1 MNLLPIPEEG
11 RGIEICEHGLLS
23 LYDFRTLM
31 KFSFLLLKKKKIII
45 ANSTIAER
53 MKSSIIRIL
62 RKVDIR
68 QVFKKISVLFNG
80 ENDYISMNV

>member
-1 MNLLPIPEEG
+1 MPIPEKG

-31 KFSFLLLKKKKIII
+31 KFAFFVKKKIII

-53 MKSSIIRIL
+53 MKSSIIRVL
-62 RKVDIR
+62 RKEDIR
-68 QVFKKISVLFNG
+68 HFKKSVFYLMGKMTTFH
-80 ENDYISMNV
+80 ECVRVYT